1 MQKNVE
7 TAKKKNNF
15 IIIIIFLIELRS
27 TKNLKDASKRRK
39 QSAYCEKLEGPN
51 GPEDSEA
58 GKENIR

>member
-15 IIIIIFLIELRS
+15 IIIFLIELRS

-39 QSAYCEKLEGPN
+39 QSAYCEKLEGPK